1 MQSPLKNKN
10 ISLPYLD
17 DFLLNMQ
24 NNNLSQETIYNYER
38 DLNVFQDFLNET
50 NINFEASNKRTIL
63 LYKAYLNSKDRKTP
77 LHETGK
83 IKLSS
88 FSTNKMLSALRSYL
102 KFLIDMDHETPIAP
116 EMVKLTKNEKK
127 QYKIS
132 ELLEIIKII
141 EAPMDFEKNQKVAI
155 RNRAMFEMLFSTG
168 MRISELINLKQNQI
182 DKTGRILIRG
192 KGKKER
198 FVYLTPRAEKHLQN
212 YTEIRGIVDTPFI
225 FIPYHGK
232 NIHQEN
238 KKISANYMQERIKRY
253 REWLGI
259 NIPISCH
266 SIRHAFATYM
276 AENGASPA
284 AIQVLL
290 GHETLN
296 TTTRYINASNK
307 FAEETH
313 RKFHPLKD

>member
-1 MQSPLKNKN
+1 MMQKTKIQL
-10 ISLPYLD
+10 LPNLD
-17 DFLLNMQ
+17 DFLLNLQ
-24 NNNLSQETIYNYER
+24 TNNLSSETVYNYER
-38 DLNVFQDFLNET
+38 DLNVFQDFLKENDV
-50 NINFEASNKRTIL
+50 NFENVNKKTL
-63 LYKAYLNSKDRKTP
+63 LFYKAYLNSQDRKTP
-77 LHETGK
+77 LHELGK
-83 IKLSS
+83 NKLSS
-88 FSTNKMLSALRSYL
+88 FSTNRMLSALRSYL
-102 KFLIDMDHETPIAP
+102 KFLVDIDVPTPITP
-116 EMVKLTKNEKK
+116 EMVKLTKNAKK

-141 EAPMDFEKNQKVAI
+141 EAPMDFEKNKKVAV

-232 NIHQEN
+232 NIHKEN
-238 KKISANYMQERIKRY
+238 KKISANYMQERIKKY

-259 NIPISCH
+259 NLPISCH
-266 SIRHAFATYM
+266 SIRHAFATYL

-290 GHETLN
+290 GHESLN

-307 FAEETH
+307 FAEDSH

>member
-1 MQSPLKNKN
+1 MLSPEKNKN

-24 NNNLSQETIYNYER
+24 NNNLSSETIYNYER
-38 DLNVFQDFLNET
+38 DLQVFQDFLSAIDT
-50 NINFEASNKRTIL
+50 NFTTANKRSIL
-63 LYKAYLNSKDRKTP
+63 FYKAYLNSKDRKTP
-77 LHETGK
+77 LHETSK

-88 FSTNKMLSALRSYL
+88 FSTNRMLSALRSYL
-102 KFLIDMDHETPIAP
+102 KFLVDMDHETPLTP
-116 EMVKLTKNEKK
+116 EMVKLTKNEKN

-141 EAPMDFEKNQKVAI
+141 EAPMDFEKTPKVAL

-198 FVYLTPRAEKHLQN
+198 FVYLTARAEKHLKN
-212 YTEIRGIVDTPFI
+212 YLETRGIVETPYL

-232 NIHQEN
+232 NVHKN
-238 KKISANYMQERIKRY
+238 DKKISPNYMQERIKKY
-253 REWLGI
+253 REWLSI

-290 GHETLN
+290 GHESLN

>member
-1 MQSPLKNKN
+1 MKKQKIQL
-10 ISLPYLD
+10 LPSLD
-17 DFLLNMQ
+17 DFLLNLQ
-24 NNNLSQETIYNYER
+24 TNNLSPETVYNYER
-38 DLNVFQDFLNET
+38 DLNVFQDFLKENGFEFEK
-50 NINFEASNKRTIL
+50 INKKTL
-63 LYKAYLNSKDRKTP
+63 LFYKAYLNSQDRKTP
-77 LHETGK
+77 LHELGK
-83 IKLSS
+83 NKLSS
-88 FSTNKMLSALRSYL
+88 FSTNRMLSALRSYL
-102 KFLIDMDHETPIAP
+102 KFLVDVDIPTPITP
-116 EMVKLTKNEKK
+116 EMVKLAKNEKK

-141 EAPMDFEKNQKVAI
+141 EAPMEFEKNQKVAL
-155 RNRAMFEMLFSTG
+155 RNRAMFEILFSTG
-168 MRISELINLKQNQI
+168 MRISELINLKLNQI
-182 DKTGRILIRG
+182 DKTGRILIKG

-198 FVYLTPRAEKHLQN
+198 FVYLTARAEKHLKN
-212 YTEIRGIVDTPFI
+212 YLNTRGIVDTPFI

-232 NIHQEN
+232 NINQEN

-266 SIRHAFATYM
+266 SIRHAFATYL

-290 GHETLN
+290 GHESLN